1 MWAYRKNKAKGSAK
15 GLRRGRGPFARGAPT
30 HIAVMSSF
38 FGFLMIV
45 AMLAVVAS
53 LLIGLFAMA
62 RGGEF
67 NARYG
72 NRFMRA
78 RVILQGLAIVF
89 FVLAMITSH

>member
-1 MWAYRKNKAKGSAK
+1 LRSMWRKPKDKAKDPLADP
-15 GLRRGRGPFARGAPT
+15 GPFAGRAAP
-30 HIAVMSSF
+30 HIAGMSSF

-72 NRFMRA
+72 NKFMRA